1 MLRVLL
7 ALPLILLFGLFRLDQ
22 LNKTPIH
29 AENFSTYNA
38 VEIYA
43 LGAVMSALAYPIY
56 PEIAEEHMAL
66 YVKHKQDKRSCFF
79 MQSAYVREKVGSYT
93 QPTILSWNSSAY
105 MLGNPEA
112 RVSLALNGAML
123 FKSKN
128 IVWVEVPIK
137 YPRNSLVKLA
147 PFIEIQEGLFWILQ
161 QRGWY
166 HTGTVRWICALNN
179 V

>member
-7 ALPLILLFGLFRLDQ
+7 ALPLLLLFGLFRLDQ
-22 LNKTPIH
+22 LNSTPIQP
-29 AENFSTYNA
+29 ENFSTYNA

-43 LGAVMSALAYPIY
+43 LGVVMSALAYPVY

-66 YVKHKQDKRSCFF
+66 YVKHKQDKHSCFF
-79 MQSAYVREKVGSYT
+79 MESDYVRKKVANYTKPTMLAWSSSSY
-93 QPTILSWNSSAY
+93 
-105 MLGNPEA
+105 MFGNPEA

-123 FKSKN
+123 FKSN
-128 IVWVEVPIK
+128 NAVWVEVPIK

-147 PFIEIQEGLFWILQ
+147 PFIEVQEGLFWILQ
-161 QRGWY
+161 QRKWY

>member
-29 AENFSTYNA
+29 PENFSTYNA

-43 LGAVMSALAYPIY
+43 LGVVMSALAYPIY

-66 YVKHKQDKRSCFF
+66 YVKHKQDKHSCFF
-79 MQSAYVREKVGSYT
+79 MQSAYVRKKVGNYT
-93 QPTILSWNSSAY
+93 KPTILTWDSSAY
-105 MLGNPEA
+105 MLGNSEA

-123 FKSKN
+123 LKSKN
-128 IVWVEVPIK
+128 VVWVEVPIR
-137 YPRNSLVKLA
+137 YPRNSVVKLA

-161 QRGWY
+161 QKGWY